1 MFERAA
7 ASALERGEVR
17 KGREQNQQ
25 GTHRHRRPVDQVKRR
40 HRAGGH
46 QKLRQV
52 NDVMVG
58 LPCVTPPVSSARS

>member
-1 MFERAA
+1 
-7 ASALERGEVR
+7 
-17 KGREQNQQ
+17 
-25 GTHRHRRPVDQVKRR
+25 VKRR